1 MYNLTEKERDITQ
14 WNAVAD
20 SKEVEGVIILLCYAE
35 ILTQE
40 WCQMMVYI
48 CGLSDDWSPDHPKFA
63 TCLDLPLV
71 KCKPIYHYFLTVL
84 HKIS

>member
-40 WCQMMVYI
+40 
-48 CGLSDDWSPDHPKFA
+48 
-63 TCLDLPLV
+63 
-71 KCKPIYHYFLTVL
+71 
-84 HKIS
+84 